1 VTRAEAPPAARCGQV
16 VVKPAI
22 ERLGGGRVCFVDGSE
37 ERIDQIVSATG
48 YRISLPFLPL
58 NSLPRTSVAYFLRP
72 NPVERPL
79 S

>member
-37 ERIDQIVSATG
+37 ERIDPIVSATG

-58 NSLPRTSVAYFLRP
+58 NSLPRASVACFLSP
-72 NPVERPL
+72 NAVERLL

>member
-1 VTRAEAPPAARCGQV
+1 VRHV

-22 ERLGGGRVCFVDGSE
+22 ERLGSGRVRFVDGSE
-37 ERIDQIVSATG
+37 ERIDQIVYATR

-58 NSLPRTSVAYFLRP
+58 NSLPRTSVACFLRP
-72 NPVERPL
+72 NSVERPL